1 MMRTLRRGEA
11 RTGTILALIG
21 LVLVLAGIVAAG
33 LGAFGAGS
41 AAQPEP
47 DAASLSD
54 DELATLGSVVQKL
67 MMEGRWEEAA
77 GSLEAAV
84 ARRPDNAEIRERY
97 AQTLMQLGRFAEARD
112 QWQALIDLGE
122 ATAENEFLAGMCASS
137 AGDRERAVEH
147 FERALAAKPNDANY
161 ALNLGI
167 TQRNLGRLDQARAS
181 LVIAV
186 TLDPSLAVGWGTL
199 AQIAL
204 AKGEREIALEQVARA
219 RRLAPEQPAWVI
231 VEADALLRSGPGPAR
246 DPEQALGLLAGLD
259 DDWLLRRDA
268 LEIAKR
274 ALGMLRRPG
283 EAGALY
289 ARAADLNPTDAAL
302 AAEAASLLAQGGQ
315 HERALEYARR
325 AVRLGDEGSQPLLD
339 RLVAQVETGG

>member
-1 MMRTLRRGEA
+1 MMRTQRRGEA

-33 LGAFGAGS
+33 LGVFGGPAP
-41 AAQPEP
+41 AQPAP
-47 DAASLSD
+47 AGPTLND
-54 DELATLGSVVQKL
+54 DELARLGSAVQKL

-84 ARRPDNAEIRERY
+84 ARRPDNAELRERY
-97 AQTLMQLGRFAEARD
+97 AQTLMQLERFAEARD
-112 QWQALIDLGE
+112 QWRALIDLGE

-137 AGDRERAVEH
+137 AGDREGAAEH
-147 FERALAAKPNDANY
+147 FERALAAKPSDANY
-161 ALNLGI
+161 ALNLGV
-167 TQRNLGRLDQARAS
+167 TQRNLGRLEQARAS

-186 TLDPSLAVGWGTL
+186 TLDPNLAAGWGTL

-204 AKGEREIALEQVARA
+204 AKGEREIAIEQIARA
-219 RRLAPEQPAWVI
+219 RRLAPEQPGWVI

-246 DPEQALGLLAGLD
+246 DPEQALGLLASLD
-259 DDWLLRRDA
+259 DEWLLRRDA

-283 EAGALY
+283 EAGALF
-289 ARAADLNPTDAAL
+289 ARAADRNPTDAAL

-315 HERALEYARR
+315 QQRALEYAQR
-325 AVRLGDEGSQPLLD
+325 AVRLGDAGSKPLLD
-339 RLVAQVETGG
+339 RLVAQVESGG